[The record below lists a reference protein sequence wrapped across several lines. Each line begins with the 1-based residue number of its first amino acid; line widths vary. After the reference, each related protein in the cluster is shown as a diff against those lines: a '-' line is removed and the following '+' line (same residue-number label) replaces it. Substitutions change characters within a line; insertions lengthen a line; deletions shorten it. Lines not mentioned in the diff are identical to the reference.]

1 MYPAQIG
8 IMVSNLHSETMSM
21 TMSRHFNEISDR
33 DVLCAQFRVPLERG
47 PFTQHL
53 GSALF
58 QPEFPRSFN
67 GQGRHSLRGSFCG

>member
-1 MYPAQIG
+1 MGDLSLVIVIHDWITA
-8 IMVSNLHSETMSM
+8 
-21 TMSRHFNEISDR
+21 
-33 DVLCAQFRVPLERG
+33 DVLLLGTSMKSATAMFCCAQFRVLLQHG

-67 GQGRHSLRGSFCG
+67 GQGRHSLRGSFCV